1 MQILLVSPALAGG
14 SECFRGPLDD
24 FHKNLTNAWWPWPW
38 KSMQI
43 SNAISRRLPCTR
55 WIQWVQ
61 GKRAETSFVIWILF
75 NMIQQILQLPSMILE
90 KRLQLPLMIFENI
103 LQLTSTFFSSFCDY
117 ELPFPPIMYVAVWV
131 REPVHNLRALLIRSH
146 TDDSTKERKCE
157 NWKCSGCE

>member
-1 MQILLVSPALAGG
+1 M
-14 SECFRGPLDD
+14 
-24 FHKNLTNAWWPWPW
+24 
-38 KSMQI
+38 
-43 SNAISRRLPCTR
+43 
-55 WIQWVQ
+55 Q
-61 GKRAETSFVIWILF
+61 GKRAETSFDICILF

-90 KRLQLPLMIFENI
+90 KRLQLPSMIFENILQLPLMIFENI

-157 NWKCSGCE
+157 CSGCET